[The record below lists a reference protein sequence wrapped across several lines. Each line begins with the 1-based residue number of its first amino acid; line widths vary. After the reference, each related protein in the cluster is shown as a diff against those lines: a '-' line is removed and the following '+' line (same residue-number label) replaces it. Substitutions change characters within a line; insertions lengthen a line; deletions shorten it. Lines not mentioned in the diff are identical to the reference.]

1 MLSSEGVVWG
11 VWVGAPVGA
20 IKVVRT
26 TNTNLKEVEYVRAN
40 ELMEEVEFRRTT
52 PNDPSFLESLRVVG
66 RP

>member
-1 MLSSEGVVWG
+1 M
-11 VWVGAPVGA
+11 
-20 IKVVRT
+20 RT